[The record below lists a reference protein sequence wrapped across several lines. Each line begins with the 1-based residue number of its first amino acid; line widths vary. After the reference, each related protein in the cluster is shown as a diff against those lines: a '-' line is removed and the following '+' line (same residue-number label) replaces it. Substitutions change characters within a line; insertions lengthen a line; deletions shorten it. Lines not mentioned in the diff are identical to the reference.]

1 LLAVP
6 CSSFRISAFP
16 HFRTIVAS
24 LLLNILGCRRRSL
37 QVLRTCRIFG
47 AFSLAHGIDSV

>member
-1 LLAVP
+1 
-6 CSSFRISAFP
+6 
-16 HFRTIVAS
+16 
-24 LLLNILGCRRRSL
+24 LGCRRRSL